1 MPEPT
6 PPVPSGEAA
15 QIVGRAIQRLAA
27 ARLGRGFVPLALLFL
42 MGVGRMLWGSGG
54 LVLALGAPL
63 AAGAM
68 LVHAQRVVQRAFGRP
83 PRAWM
88 SLAGPA
94 WVVPVGFGVWVL
106 GWLGLRGVAVG
117 GGVISVTSALLFAG
131 LGAWV
136 LRAWHEILELH
147 SLAEAMIPT
156 PPGERG
162 GGS

>member
-6 PPVPSGEAA
+6 FPTPSGQAA
-15 QIVGRAIQRLAA
+15 ETVGRAIQKLAA

-42 MGVGRMLWGSGG
+42 VGVGKLLWGSGG

-63 AAGAM
+63 TAGAM
-68 LVHAQRVVQRAFGRP
+68 LFYALRVVERSFGRP

-117 GGVISVTSALLFAG
+117 GGVISVSSALLFAG
-131 LGAWV
+131 LGTWV
-136 LRAWHEILELH
+136 LRAWHKILELH
-147 SLAEAMIPT
+147 SLAEAMIPVL
-156 PPGERG
+156 PGKG
-162 GGS
+162 GVES